1 MGGHRLVTFA
11 ACTSLIIK
19 SAAGGTVHGDV
30 ALHSGPTMG
39 QEITW
44 HWWERCGCW
53 FLCAQP
59 RFGIISFCMNV
70 AHIHFWQKKKKRQAL
85 PFNSVFRAPKSS
97 SLWEVPC
104 ITPSKCPREDHQR
117 RHIRS
122 YRQGAMFPPL
132 SLPFEFF
139 VLASLVTGLVA
150 GSGKRITSPIT
161 FSFEEFPSVLKD
173 VTFR

>member
-70 AHIHFWQKKKKRQAL
+70 AHIHFWQKKKKKDRLCLLTVCLERQRVHHYEKCHVLHHQNAL
-85 PFNSVFRAPKSS
+85 VRITREDTSGAIGKELCFHHSHSLSS
-97 SLWEVPC
+97 SLC
-104 ITPSKCPREDHQR
+104 LLL
-117 RHIRS
+117 
-122 YRQGAMFPPL
+122 L
-132 SLPFEFF
+132 SL
-139 VLASLVTGLVA
+139 GW
-150 GSGKRITSPIT
+150 
-161 FSFEEFPSVLKD
+161 
-173 VTFR
+173 